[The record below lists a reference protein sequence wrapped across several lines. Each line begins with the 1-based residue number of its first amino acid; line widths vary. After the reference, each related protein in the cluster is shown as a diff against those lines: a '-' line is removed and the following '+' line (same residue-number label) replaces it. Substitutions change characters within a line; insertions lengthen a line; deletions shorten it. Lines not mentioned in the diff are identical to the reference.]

1 MKDGDKDKLIKEN
14 NKAMIGEVGAL
25 QHTCEGS
32 PAFILPPLIRRMLKA
47 KDSGPTAADNNGRR
61 GKTRESR

>member
-1 MKDGDKDKLIKEN
+1 MKDGDDDKLIKEN

-32 PAFILPPLIRRMLKA
+32 PAFILPPFDS
-47 KDSGPTAADNNGRR
+47 KDVEGEGLWTHRGRQ
-61 GKTRESR
+61 